1 MNLLLLSA
9 QQLGGGEGAALLLVL
24 IILAI
29 WIGFAYWVYKK
40 IGTTYSFVLTLL
52 FSIAGACFSALLA
65 IAENSREI
73 KEQLEEKGR
82 E

>member
-1 MNLLLLSA
+1 MELLLDAYSS
-9 QQLGGGEGAALLLVL
+9 GAAGSAMLL
-24 IILAI
+24 IIIALAI
-29 WIGFAYWVYKK
+29 WIGFAFWVYKK

-73 KEQLEEKGR
+73 KEKLSERSEE
-82 E
+82 